1 MRALQAIGMG
11 LLVILVVAGRPDLLP
26 DPLGWL
32 LVLHGVRRLP
42 ADLPR
47 RRGLG
52 VLAVLALAVSV
63 PVWVPAVADRVLAAD
78 PSLQWA
84 VNLPQLLFV
93 VLLATSLGEA
103 AAARGDTAARGW
115 WFLVATLTTLA
126 AAAPVV
132 VFGGGVPALETP
144 AIVLAGAVLLTTI
157 VLCFV
162 HAARPWADAPVP
174 DTAQGRPS

>member
-11 LLVILVVAGRPDLLP
+11 LVIVLVRAGWPDLLP

-42 ADLPR
+42 ADLPYR
-47 RRGLG
+47 T
-52 VLAVLALAVSV
+52 AVIAFGALALALSL
-63 PVWVPAVADRVLAAD
+63 PLWVPAVADRVLAAD

-93 VLLATSLGEA
+93 IVLATALGLRA
-103 AAARGDTAARGW
+103 ADHGDAAARGW
-115 WFLVATLTTLA
+115 WFLVATLTGFA
-126 AAAPVV
+126 AAAPVL
-132 VFGGGVPALETP
+132 VFGGGIATLETP
-144 AIVLAGAVLLTTI
+144 ALVISGAVLLTAI

-162 HAARPWADAPVP
+162 HANRRWASPQEMR
-174 DTAQGRPS
+174 QGRSS